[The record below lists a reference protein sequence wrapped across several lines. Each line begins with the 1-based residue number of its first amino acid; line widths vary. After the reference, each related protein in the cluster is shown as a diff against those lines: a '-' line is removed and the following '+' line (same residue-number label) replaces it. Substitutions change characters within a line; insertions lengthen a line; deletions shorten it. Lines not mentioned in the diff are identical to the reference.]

1 MTRTYLRK
9 GATIW
14 FLIMGLGSSAFSAST
29 VTLQECFNLAVAQS
43 ELLKINQETISQ
55 IAAQRRAT
63 RGLSLPY
70 VQWQWNNIRQDV
82 SGIRP
87 SGSGS
92 DQTNSQKSRTTSS
105 FNAVQPLYSGFA
117 EFSAMSSLLS
127 EKEREELMYKRAVDV
142 LYADVARTYYGV
154 ILLEADLANVRD
166 SAGLTGERVDELKE
180 RVRLGKSRRS
190 EQLSSQ
196 SQSDN
201 LFAEETRLRGDVF
214 RERQSLSF
222 LTGRDMSNAVLVDR
236 IDLSSAPINLTDALQ
251 RSQKRADIM
260 AFEAD
265 VDAKRKAIHVA
276 RSVFHPTAEVEG
288 NWYTQ
293 RPPGLLE
300 DSDWD
305 LIFRAEVPIFQGG
318 GAFAA
323 SAEAKSRYR
332 EAELTLAR
340 LKRTV
345 AWEVTTSVNLYESS
359 VKEAQALRSAYEKAR
374 ESYQIHVREYR
385 LGLVNNLDVL
395 QSQNIMQDI
404 KHDLDRALLDA
415 KLSFIDVG
423 LSTGEKL

>member
-1 MTRTYLRK
+1 MTRTNFRK
-9 GATIW
+9 GASVW
-14 FLIMGLGSSAFSAST
+14 FLVMGLGSSAFSAST
-29 VTLQECFNLAVAQS
+29 VTLQECFELAVQQS
-43 ELLKINQETISQ
+43 ELLKISQETILQ
-55 IAAQRRAT
+55 LAAQRRAT
-63 RGLSLPY
+63 RGLALPY
-70 VQWQWNNIRQDV
+70 VQWQWSNIRQDV

-117 EFSAMSSLLS
+117 EFSAMSSLSS
-127 EKEREELMYKRAVDV
+127 EKEREELLYKRAMDV

-166 SAGLTGERVDELKE
+166 NARLTGERIDELRE

-201 LFAEETRLRGDVF
+201 LLAEETRLRGDVF

-222 LTGRDMSNAVLVDR
+222 LTGRDMSDAILVDR
-236 IDLSSAPINLTDALQ
+236 INLSSVPINLMDALQ
-251 RSQKRADIM
+251 RSQKRADIL

-265 VDAKRKAIHVA
+265 ADAKRKAVHVA
-276 RSVFHPTAEVEG
+276 RSAFHPTAEVEG

-293 RPPGLLE
+293 RPSGLLE

-305 LIFRAEVPIFQGG
+305 LVFRAEVPIFQGG
-318 GAFAA
+318 GAFAVT
-323 SAEAKSRYR
+323 AEAKSRYR
-332 EAELTLAR
+332 AAELTLAR
-340 LKRTV
+340 LKRAV

-415 KLSFIDVG
+415 KLSYIDVG